1 MAYGALGACAV
12 MRVLVAEDERRV
24 ADAVVRGLRR
34 EGLAV
39 DLAPDGAQAL
49 FKARVHDYDVVV
61 LDRDLPE
68 LHGDE
73 VCRTLAAE
81 QPDTKV
87 LMLTASGTLDDLV
100 DGLAL
105 GADDYLAKPFAFAEL
120 VARVHAL
127 ARRNARARPPVLSV
141 GDVVLDPAR
150 RTVTRDGGEV
160 DLTPKEFG
168 VLEVLMQADGAT
180 VSAEELLQRVWDEHA
195 DPFTNAVRMTVMT
208 LRRKLGDP
216 PVVHTVVGA
225 GYRV

>member
-1 MAYGALGACAV
+1 MSL

-34 EGLAV
+34 EGVAV
-39 DLAPDGAQAL
+39 DHARDGASAL

-73 VCRTLAAE
+73 VCRALAAE

-105 GADDYLAKPFAFAEL
+105 GADDYLPKPFAFAEL

-127 ARRNARARPPVLSV
+127 ARRNGQARPPVLRA
-141 GDVVLDPAR
+141 GDVELDPAR
-150 RTVTRDGGEV
+150 RTVTRGDLPIE
-160 DLTPKEFG
+160 LTPKEFG
-168 VLEVLMQADGAT
+168 VLEVLMSADSAT
-180 VSAEELLQRVWDEHA
+180 VSVEDLLERVWDEHA
-195 DPFTNAVRMTVMT
+195 DPFTNTVRMTVMT
-208 LRRKLGDP
+208 LRRKLGEP
-216 PVVHTVVGA
+216 AVVHTVVGA